1 MVSMGTPL
9 VDCTFIKFLM
19 GSLQW
24 AVDAG
29 LGTDFTFPV
38 DPLAACIV
46 AAFPQS
52 LLGPRECGSVVTWER
67 VLQAL
72 RKAQWQG
79 YGPRS
84 RRISVS
90 YCLREL
96 LFCHSLREVAYFFR
110 FER

>member
-1 MVSMGTPL
+1 MGTPL
-9 VDCTFIKFLM
+9 VDCTFIKFLT

-24 AVDAG
+24 AVDTG
-29 LGTDFTFPV
+29 LGTDFTVPV

-52 LLGPRECGSVVTWER
+52 LFGVMKIMRGSLDGGSVVTLER

-79 YGPRS
+79 YGPRP
-84 RRISVS
+84 R
-90 YCLREL
+90 
-96 LFCHSLREVAYFFR
+96 
-110 FER
+110 